1 VHSIVGDYGLGMAQ
15 RRADGCQIDACGNHK
30 PRVMP
35 EIVQLD
41 VWEVGD
47 VTQASKE
54 LFLSSSK
61 VAPR

>member
-1 VHSIVGDYGLGMAQ
+1 MAQ